1 MKETYYITGMSCVS
15 CAAKIEKALSDIDGI
30 TNAVVNFAASKV
42 TVEFAEQKVD
52 FGALQKA
59 VSSLGNY
66 ALEQEAEVG
75 KQKVQK
81 IEFEVIGMGSDHCAG
96 VVKKGLLDTS
106 GVISAETNFANK
118 KAEVEFDSS
127 VVNVEALKKVI
138 DELGYEGIIKDKES
152 VDTHREAMKVHLKK
166 LKNRMIFAI
175 VFSLPPLVLAMA
187 HFIPAFG
194 NAINDVLPMRAN
206 FIIQFLFATPVI
218 FWSGSGFFKGA
229 FSALKHKTS
238 DMNTLVAVGTGSA
251 WIVSTFATFY
261 PKFFI
266 NSDMQPEVY
275 FEVGA
280 IIIALILLGRY
291 LEEKAKAGTSEA
303 IKKLIGMQAKQA
315 LLLRDG
321 KEVLVD
327 ISEVKE
333 GDIIIVKPGE
343 KIPVD
348 GVIVEGHSSVDESML
363 TGESMPVS
371 KKMDDKVYGATINKT
386 GSFNF
391 RALKVGKDTML
402 AQIIKMVE
410 EAQGS
415 KAPIQ
420 KLADYISSIFVP
432 IVVLI
437 AIITF
442 IVWMIF
448 GPTPAFNFALVNF
461 VAVLIIACPCALGLA
476 TPTAIM
482 VGTGKGAENGI
493 LIKNAESL
501 EILHKVDSIIFDK
514 TGTLTEGKPI
524 VTSVSTASGITK
536 NELLGIAYGLEQKSE
551 HSLALAIVEEAKKEN
566 LQPAQIEGFNAIEG
580 KGVTALLNGKTL
592 YLGSR
597 RLMEEQKIDFNA
609 MVNDMGKL
617 EDEGNTVVHIARD
630 NQYLGMIAIAD
641 TLKEN
646 AVEVIRSLHELGLE
660 VAMLTGDNKKTAE
673 AIAKKAGIDRVFA
686 EVLPGDKVAKVKELQ
701 AEGKTVAMTGDGIN
715 DAPSLA
721 QAHVGIAMGTGTDV
735 AIESAGV
742 TLLKGDLRKVL
753 TAIKLSKATMR
764 TIKQNL
770 FWAFIYNSLGIP
782 IAAGVLYPF
791 FGLLLSPIFASA
803 AMAFSSISV
812 VTNSLRLKKAK
823 FNK

>member
-1 MKETYYITGMSCVS
+1 MKKTYFVTGMSCAS
-15 CAAKIEKALSDIDGI
+15 CAGKIEKALSTIDGI
-30 TNAVVNFAASKV
+30 TSAVVNFAANKA
-42 TVEFAEQKVD
+42 TIEFTDAEVS
-52 FGALQKA
+52 FEILQNA
-59 VSSLGNY
+59 VKEVGNY
-66 ALEQEAEVG
+66 ELEQEAQIG
-75 KQKVQK
+75 GQKIQKV
-81 IEFEVIGMGSDHCAG
+81 EFQVLGMGSDHCAG
-96 VVKKGLLDTS
+96 VVKKGLLDTT
-106 GVISAETNFANK
+106 GVVSAITNFANQ

-127 VVNVEALKKVI
+127 VVNPVALKKVI
-138 DELGYEGIIKDKES
+138 DDLGYEGIIKDKEAH
-152 VDTHREAMKVHLKK
+152 DTHQEAMKEHLRK

-175 VFSLPPLVLAMA
+175 VFAIPPLGMAMA
-187 HFIPAFG
+187 HFIPSL
-194 NAINDVLPMRAN
+194 NEAIDKIIPMRVN
-206 FIIQFLFATPVI
+206 LIMQFLFATPVI

-229 FSALKHKTS
+229 FAALKHKTT
-238 DMNTLVAVGTGSA
+238 DMNTLIAVGTGSA

-261 PKFFI
+261 PKFFTD
-266 NSDMQPEVY
+266 SGMEPEVY

-291 LEEKAKAGTSEA
+291 LEEKAKAGTSDA

-321 KEVLVD
+321 NEVLVD
-327 ISEVKE
+327 IRDVKE

-348 GVIVEGHSSVDESML
+348 GVVVEGHSSVDESML

-371 KKMDDKVYGATINKT
+371 KKDGDKVYGATMNKT

-391 RALKVGKDTML
+391 KALKVGKDTIL

-420 KLADYISSIFVP
+420 RLADYISSIFVP
-432 IVVLI
+432 IVILI

-442 IVWMIF
+442 IVWMIV
-448 GPTPAFNFALVNF
+448 GQSPAFNFALVNF

-482 VGTGKGAENGI
+482 VGTGLGAENGI

-501 EILHKVDSIIFDK
+501 EILHKVTSIVFDK
-514 TGTLTEGKPI
+514 TGTLTEGKPV
-524 VTSVSTASGITK
+524 VTSVVPANGMSK
-536 NELLGIAYGLEQKSE
+536 NNLLEVAYGLEQKSE
-551 HSLALAIVEEAKKEN
+551 HSLALAIIEEAKKEKLKPKN
-566 LQPAQIEGFNAIEG
+566 IAGFNAIEG
-580 KGVTALLNGKTL
+580 KGITASIDGKTF

-597 RLMEEQKIDFNA
+597 RLMEEQKVDSSSLSAEIE
-609 MVNDMGKL
+609 KL
-617 EDEGNTVVHIARD
+617 ENEGNTVIHVAQGTTYI
-630 NQYLGMIAIAD
+630 GMIAIAD
-641 TLKEN
+641 TLKESS
-646 AVEVIRSLHELGLE
+646 VDVIKALHKLGLE

-673 AIAKKAGIDRVFA
+673 AIARKAGIDRVFA
-686 EVLPGDKVAKVKELQ
+686 EVLPGDKVNKIKDLQ
-701 AEGKTVAMTGDGIN
+701 AEGKMVAMVGDGIN

-742 TLLKGDLRKVL
+742 TLLGGDISKVL
-753 TAIKLSKATMR
+753 VAIQLSKTTMR

-770 FWAFIYNSLGIP
+770 FWAFIYNGLGIP

-791 FGLLLSPIFASA
+791 FEILLSPILASA

-812 VTNSLRLKKAK
+812 VSNSLRLKKTK
-823 FNK
+823 FIK